1 MSRGGTLVEEEEE
14 VEMLVT
20 LSGDGAIVRRSGRFL
35 RPRAT
40 SLYEAAAV
48 PFVPLLREILSQEL
62 LLEWPPKVLFRGWR
76 LPQAKWGQWVEKL
89 KPIYRNLWK
98 KARIYDAIMASVC
111 GIRRDSAAIFALL
124 ECWCPETSTFVLPWG
139 EVTLT
144 LEDVTVLGGFPVQG
158 EPVRVG
164 ALSRDEEEILG
175 KMVEEHKGFRRR
187 SAKKAFHYDWMNF
200 YMAGATGGAAGDQAE
215 HLAFLSLWLSRYVFP
230 SRPYDTVA
238 RRVFPIAVRLAQGRK
253 VALAPAVLAAIYRDL
268 RELKQH
274 AVSGAA
280 TGPAVSWAPLQVL
293 QLWVWERFIS
303 LRPEQRPHFLHWDEP
318 RAARWHC
325 LDQKSKLTLVRSVL
339 ESPDEFQWRP
349 YTTNLDDWGH
359 PSFYKDGGEWAVVG
373 SGPAMDDGDGISLFA
388 RFLRPC
394 ELVGLDCIE
403 PYSPQRVAMQFGL
416 DQDLPGRLPRTDT
429 TWELAWKTYDGG
441 AMEELEVYAPPRL
454 LESDV
459 TRRFYDWQRHCA
471 VARSEAWRSAL
482 FQQKRL
488 WQMKQEELFDV
499 NR

>member
-40 SLYEAAAV
+40 SLYEAAA
-48 PFVPLLREILSQEL
+48 EL

-144 LEDVTVLGGFPVQG
+144 LEDVTVLGGSPFRG
-158 EPVRVG
+158 
-164 ALSRDEEEILG
+164 EEILG

-274 AVSGAA
+274 A
-280 TGPAVSWAPLQVL
+280 VL

-416 DQDLPGRLPRTDT
+416 DQDLPGRLP
-429 TWELAWKTYDGG
+429 TYDGG